1 MELFND
7 LIISREEQELRDR
20 KFLIYPKTPSRQAS
34 NEAHDS
40 VKPHL
45 SEMKWK
51 VLSLLKTRDS
61 TDDELEML
69 TGMSHQSLSACRRG
83 LVKDGL
89 VEATGD
95 RRPTRSGRSAQVWRA
110 L

>member
-1 MELFND
+1 MELFKD
-7 LIISREEQELRDR
+7 SILSHEEQQLRDQ
-20 KFLIYPKTPSRQAS
+20 KFLISPQSKQTSK
-34 NEAHDS
+34 EAHNS

-51 VLSLLKTRDS
+51 VLSLIKTRES
-61 TDDELEML
+61 TDDELEIL

-95 RRPTRSGRSAQVWRA
+95 RRPTRSGRAAQVWRA

>member
-1 MELFND
+1 MELFN
-7 LIISREEQELRDR
+7 Q
-20 KFLIYPKTPSRQAS
+20 SRQTS
-34 NEAHDS
+34 NEAHNS

>member
-1 MELFND
+1 MELFD
-7 LIISREEQELRDR
+7 DSMISREEQKLRDR
-20 KFLIYPKTPSRQAS
+20 KFLISPKTPSRQTS

-45 SEMKWK
+45 TEMKWK

-95 RRPTRSGRSAQVWRA
+95 RRPTRSGRAAQVWRA

>member
-1 MELFND
+1 MELFD
-7 LIISREEQELRDR
+7 DSMISREEQKLRDR
-20 KFLIYPKTPSRQAS
+20 KFLISPITPSRKTS
-34 NEAHDS
+34 NEAHNS

-45 SEMKWK
+45 TEMKWK
-51 VLSLLKTRDS
+51 VLSLIKTRES

-95 RRPTRSGRSAQVWRA
+95 RRPTRSGRAAQVWRA